1 MENFWEVFFTKKYL
15 LGKSMQ
21 IENVFKKWISVSF
34 VIHEV
39 AENRE
44 LLTVVPGFTGD
55 NVMH

>member
-1 MENFWEVFFTKKYL
+1 MENFWEVFFTKTYL
-15 LGKSMQ
+15 FGKSMQ
-21 IENVFKKWISVSF
+21 IENVFLKWISVSF

-44 LLTVVPGFTGD
+44 LTVVPGFTGD

>member
-1 MENFWEVFFTKKYL
+1 
-15 LGKSMQ
+15 MQ

-39 AENRE
+39 AQNRE